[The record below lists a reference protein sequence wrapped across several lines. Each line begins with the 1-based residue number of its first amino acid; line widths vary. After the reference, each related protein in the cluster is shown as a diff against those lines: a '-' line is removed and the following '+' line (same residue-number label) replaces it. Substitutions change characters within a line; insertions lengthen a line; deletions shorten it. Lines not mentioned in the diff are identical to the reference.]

1 MAKII
6 TTQNCKRRTIRLS
19 SEDVISIV
27 REYQQMMRGADSES
41 AKDVLANNVFYL
53 PEDI

>member
-19 SEDVISIV
+19 SDDVISIV
-27 REYQQMMRGADSES
+27 REYQQMMKGANVET
-41 AKDVLANNVFYL
+41 AKEVLGNKVFYL

>member
-1 MAKII
+1 MAQII

-19 SEDVISIV
+19 SDDIIAVV
-27 REYQQMMRGADSES
+27 REYQQMMRGADADS

>member
-19 SEDVISIV
+19 SDDIISIV
-27 REYQQMMRGADSES
+27 QEYQQIMKGSDGECV
-41 AKDVLANNVFYL
+41 KDVLANKVFYL
-53 PEDI
+53 PEDV